1 MWLSLIKSSEG
12 LNQNFSTK
20 SQNRIGFKFGFCIC
34 LSVWIITF
42 ASYIGLQLNW
52 WCWKANKIFN
62 KYVRNSF
69 SLIRTFTMLNFL
81 AIKDRNSCRIWN
93 PFPTW
98 IEVSIS
104 YLDKKTQE
112 TIFLEF
118 QGLPGLVCS
127 L

>member
-1 MWLSLIKSSEG
+1 MSELAFPKFG
-12 LNQNFSTK
+12 RLPC
-20 SQNRIGFKFGFCIC
+20 QNRP
-34 LSVWIITF
+34 T
-42 ASYIGLQLNW
+42 
-52 WCWKANKIFN
+52 
-62 KYVRNSF
+62 
-69 SLIRTFTMLNFL
+69 
-81 AIKDRNSCRIWN
+81 IKDRNFGQIWN

-118 QGLPGLVCS
+118 QGLLGLVCS